1 MLMEKLVPDDTANTV
16 PADETRVNIND
27 ESEVEYWCREF
38 GVTPTQLLSAV
49 EKVGDLARRVETE
62 LKRR

>member
-1 MLMEKLVPDDTANTV
+1 MFTEKLVPDETASSV

-27 ESEVEYWCREF
+27 ESEVEYWCKTF
-38 GVTPTQLLSAV
+38 GVSQAQLRVAV